1 VYGFNDV
8 SYFISKHPEGP
19 AQMFGWVETP
29 KPSPRALALDCGKN
43 LIPGGLPRGFA
54 MGFYCP
60 KTCPKLRQGVV
71 PRGYSTLLMFFT
83 QISKSRYI
91 GICSPGQEPC
101 STEI

>member
-1 VYGFNDV
+1 
-8 SYFISKHPEGP
+8 
-19 AQMFGWVETP
+19 MFGWVETP

-71 PRGYSTLLMFFT
+71 PRGYSTLFDVFYPNLKIKVYT
-83 QISKSRYI
+83 GRYMQS
-91 GICSPGQEPC
+91 GARALFN
-101 STEI
+101 